1 MDTLLVIILGWI
13 VLSIPVSLLIGRFL
27 AGNRRTADVRTPEPI
42 SAQPDSPV
50 PSVFQRS
57 EPQRET
63 AYSEMFQV
71 SKS

>member
-27 AGNRRTADVRTPEPI
+27 AGNRKAVEAAAPQTSIAHPET
-42 SAQPDSPV
+42 QV
-50 PSVFQRS
+50 TTVTQRS
-57 EPQRET
+57 ESQLET
-63 AYSEMFQV
+63 PFGDMLQV

>member
-27 AGNRRTADVRTPEPI
+27 AGNRRTADVRNLET
-42 SAQPDSPV
+42 ANFQPDSPA
-50 PSVFQRS
+50 PSVFQRT
-57 EPQRET
+57 EPQRE
-63 AYSEMFQV
+63 AAFSEMFQV